1 MAWRLIAKNLPS
13 QIIPF
18 DFVVTIV
25 FLVTGSIMAAESTPN
40 PPDRIAIFPD
50 GKLPAFTTSRV
61 VGSPEPPLPYASQRM
76 YPNLKLNNPVA
87 IAHQPGSDRLW
98 TITVDGPKG
107 TTNIRRFI
115 DTPDVS
121 ETELLLPAD
130 DRVAT
135 DLLFHPNFTQNGFV
149 YLGHNR
155 PISPGGEKYSRISRF
170 KVNPQAPYEFDPKS
184 ETTII
189 DWPSDGHNGVA
200 MAFGLDG
207 MFYVTTGDGTSDS
220 DTNLRG
226 QEMSLLTAKVL
237 RIDLEHPAA
246 DKPYSVPADNP
257 FVGREKIAPETW
269 AFGLRNPWRMTT
281 DRQTGHIWIGNN
293 GQDLWEQVYFLR
305 KGDNYGWSVYEGS
318 HPFYLNREL
327 GPAPHTK
334 PTLEHHHSE
343 ARSLTGG
350 IVLYGDKLP
359 ELRGVY
365 VYGDHSTGKIW
376 GARHDGTNVTWHR
389 ELADTPFHISGFGTD
404 SHGELLIADY
414 VGNGEGAFYTL
425 VPAPPKTET
434 RSFPQKLSETG
445 LFQSVKGHVVEPALI
460 PYDVNAPLWSDG
472 SAKVRYVGI
481 PGDTPK
487 IGITNNRGW
496 SFPNETVTVKSFS
509 LEMTEGDAASK
520 RWIETRLMTKQQN
533 EWIGYT
539 YRWNEEQTEATLVE
553 KEGADVDFT
562 IRTSLGTRR
571 QTWHYPSRAE
581 CMVCHS
587 RAAGFVL
594 GLSTVQMN
602 RPSLDIPTTA
612 VAGGSQEASATLR
625 DNIVKT
631 ENQLAMLQRLGLLK
645 LDKMPDEFERLSNP
659 YDPQANL
666 EARAKSYL
674 HANCAICHIDA
685 GGGNSPM
692 QLEYATAIDKM
703 KLIDAVPVHDKFGIA
718 DARLIAPGHPERS
731 VLLNRMAKRGRGQ
744 MPQLATTIV
753 DEPAVKMLTEWIAEL
768 GTKPTPNDDA
778 LNAKPKQS
786 DFRRSLFD
794 GKTLNGWTVE
804 NDCEVD
810 VIDGC
815 IRLKSGL
822 GWLRSDY
829 RLRDFELH
837 VEWKALMPA
846 NYDAGIYIRSSNTG
860 KPFPDS
866 GYQVNLLD
874 GKEGNIPNI
883 AGAESKGL
891 VKPSS
896 EWNAFDLRVVGETAS
911 LKINGQPAWKSSG
924 LKDLDGWIG
933 FQVEVPNG
941 GQFLLKNIEITE
953 IGYQTLFNGRDLTG
967 WEGVGGATEDC
978 WSVIDGVLTC
988 SGKKGPW
995 LRSSAEFD
1003 DFNLRLDYLVSKGGN
1018 SGIYVRVPPD
1028 GNHHRD
1034 NETQPIAGFEVQILD
1049 DTAPEHA
1056 KLKDF
1061 QYSASI
1067 YDFAGANP
1075 RNSRPL
1081 GEWNSLEINCLG
1093 HQITTWHN
1101 GVCVTNITEK
1111 EFPSLA
1117 LRSVKGFLGL
1127 QNHSTVVGLQNI
1139 RLGKPVSPPPVKAD
1153 N

>member
-1 MAWRLIAKNLPS
+1 MARRFVTETVLSKIISIGLVFAIAILIAHS
-13 QIIPF
+13 VI
-18 DFVVTIV
+18 
-25 FLVTGSIMAAESTPN
+25 AAESTSGGAA
-40 PPDRIAIFPD
+40 RMTVFPD

-61 VGSPEPPLPYASQRM
+61 VGSPEPPLPYTSQRV
-76 YPNLKLNNPVA
+76 YPNLKLNNPVV

-107 TTNIRRFI
+107 TTNIRRFV
-115 DTPDVS
+115 DTADVS

-135 DLLFHPNFTQNGFV
+135 DLLFHPNFPQNGFV

-155 PISPGGEKYSRISRF
+155 PISPGGEKYSRISRI
-170 KVNPQAPYEFDPKS
+170 KVNPQPPYEFDPKS
-184 ETTII
+184 ETTVI
-189 DWPSDGHNGVA
+189 DWASDGHNGVA

-237 RIDLEHPAA
+237 RIDLEHPTA
-246 DKPYSVPADNP
+246 DKPYSVPVDNP

-350 IVLYGDKLP
+350 IVLYGNKLP

-414 VGNGEGAFYTL
+414 VGNEEGAFYTL
-425 VPAPPKTET
+425 VPSPPQTET
-434 RSFPQKLSETG
+434 ASFPRKLSETG
-445 LFQSVKGHVVEPALI
+445 LFKSVKGHVIEPALI

-472 SAKVRYVGI
+472 AAKVRYVGI
-481 PGDTPK
+481 PGDAPNIK
-487 IGITNNRGW
+487 VTNNRGW
-496 SFPNETVTVKSFS
+496 TFPNETVTVKSFS
-509 LEMTEGDAASK
+509 LEMTEGDAGSK

-539 YRWNEEQTEATLVE
+539 YRWNEEQTDATLVE
-553 KEGADVDFT
+553 KEGADVDYT
-562 IRTSLGTRR
+562 IRTPEGTRQ

-594 GLSTVQMN
+594 GLSTGQMN
-602 RPSLDIPTTA
+602 RSSVDVPGGAQVDGGQSNATFTTPK
-612 VAGGSQEASATLR
+612 
-625 DNIVKT
+625 DNRVQT

-645 LDKMPDEFERLSNP
+645 LEKTPEELERLSNP
-659 YDPQANL
+659 YDPNANL

-685 GGGNSPM
+685 GGGNSQM
-692 QLEYATAIDKM
+692 QLEYATALDKM
-703 KLIDAVPVHDKFGIA
+703 KLIDAIPVHDKFGIT

-744 MPQLATTIV
+744 MPQLATAMI
-753 DEPAVKMLTEWIAEL
+753 DEPAVSMLTEWIEEL
-768 GTKPTPNDDA
+768 GTRPKPT
-778 LNAKPKQS
+778 
-786 DFRRSLFD
+786 DFRRFLFD

-810 VIDGC
+810 VVDGC

-822 GWLRSDY
+822 GWLRNDY

-846 NYDAGIYIRSSNTG
+846 NYDAGIYIRASNTG

-891 VKPSS
+891 IKPSG
-896 EWNAFDLRVVGETAS
+896 EWNVFDLRVIGETVS
-911 LKINGQPAWKSSG
+911 LKINGQPAWNASG
-924 LKDLDGWIG
+924 LKELDGWLG

-941 GQFLLKNIEITE
+941 GQFLLKNIEVTE
-953 IGYQTLFNGRDLTG
+953 IGYKPLFNGHDLTG
-967 WEGVGGATEDC
+967 WEGVGGAADEC
-978 WSVIDGVLTC
+978 WSVIDHVLTC

-995 LRSSAEFD
+995 LRSAVEYD
-1003 DFNLRLDYLVSKGGN
+1003 DFNFRLEYLVSKGGN
-1018 SGIYVRVPPD
+1018 SGVYVRVPPD
-1028 GNHHRD
+1028 GNHHRE

-1075 RNSRPL
+1075 RNARPL

-1093 HQITTWHN
+1093 QQITTWHN
-1101 GVCVTNITEK
+1101 GVRVTNITDK

-1127 QNHSTVVGLQNI
+1127 QNHSTVVGLRNI
-1139 RLGKPVSPPPVKAD
+1139 RLGPPVHLPQK
-1153 N
+1153 

>member
-1 MAWRLIAKNLPS
+1 MTWRYVTKSLPS
-13 QIIPF
+13 QIIPVF
-18 DFVVTIV
+18 IVAAVV
-25 FLVTGSIMAAESTPN
+25 LVVANSVPAAESTAKTFR
-40 PPDRIAIFPD
+40 RITIFPD
-50 GKLPAFTTSRV
+50 GKLPVFATSRV
-61 VGSPEPPLPYASQRM
+61 VGSPEPPLPYSPQRM
-76 YPNLKLNNPVA
+76 FPNLKLNFPVA
-87 IAHQPGSDRLW
+87 IAHQPGSNRLW

-121 ETELLLPAD
+121 DTELLLAAD

-135 DLLFHPNFTQNGFV
+135 DLLFHPDFERNGFV
-149 YLGHNR
+149 FIGHNR
-155 PISPGGEKYSRISRF
+155 PISPEGEKYSRISRF
-170 KVNPQAPYEFDPKS
+170 KVNTQPPYEFDPKS
-184 ETTII
+184 EMTII

-226 QEMSLLTAKVL
+226 QEMSHLTAKVL
-237 RIDLEHPAA
+237 RIDIEHPTAG
-246 DKPYSVPADNP
+246 KPYAVPADNP

-281 DRQTGHIWIGNN
+281 DRRTGHIWVGNN

-318 HPFYLNREL
+318 YPFHLNRDL
-327 GPAPHTK
+327 GPAAHTK

-350 IVLYGDKLP
+350 IVFYGNNLP
-359 ELRGVY
+359 DLRGAY
-365 VYGDHSTGKIW
+365 IYGDHSTGKIW

-404 SHGELLIADY
+404 SRGEMLIADY
-414 VGNGEGAFYTL
+414 VGNGNGAFYTL
-425 VPAPPKTET
+425 SPAPPKTET
-434 RSFPQKLSETG
+434 QPFPRKLSETG
-445 LFQSVKGHVVEPALI
+445 LFQTVKGHVVEPALI
-460 PYDVNAPLWSDG
+460 PYDVKSPLWSDG
-472 SAKVRYVGI
+472 AAKVRYVGI
-481 PGDTPK
+481 PGDAPK
-487 IGITNNRGW
+487 IEITNNRGW
-496 SFPNETVTVKSFS
+496 NFPNETVIVKSFS
-509 LEMTEGDAASK
+509 LEMTEGDTTSK

-533 EWIGYT
+533 EWIGYS
-539 YRWNEEQTEATLVE
+539 YRWNDEQTDAALVE
-553 KEGADVDFT
+553 KEGIDVNFT
-562 IRTSLGTRR
+562 IRTAEGTR
-571 QTWHYPSRAE
+571 QQNWHYPSRAE

-594 GLSTVQMN
+594 GLSTGQMN
-602 RPSLDIPTTA
+602 RPSVDPLGVVHAEDSHT
-612 VAGGSQEASATLR
+612 QEISSEDKGTQ
-625 DNIVKT
+625 I
-631 ENQLAMLQRLGLLK
+631 ENQLSMLQRLGLLK
-645 LDKMPDEFERLSNP
+645 LEKTPDEFERLSDP
-659 YDPQANL
+659 YDPHAKL

-685 GGGNSPM
+685 GGGNSQM
-692 QLEYATAIDKM
+692 QLEFTTPLEKM
-703 KLIDAVPVHDKFGIA
+703 KLIDAVPVHDKFGIT

-731 VLLNRMAKRGRGQ
+731 VLLNRMARRGRGQ
-744 MPQLATTIV
+744 MPQLATAIV
-753 DEPAVKMLTEWIAEL
+753 DESAVKMLTEWIAEL
-768 GTKPTPNDDA
+768 GTRPMPKDEVGDA
-778 LNAKPKQS
+778 NQNQTA
-786 DFRRSLFD
+786 FRRSLFD
-794 GKTLNGWTVE
+794 GTTLNGWTIE

-810 VIDGC
+810 IVDGC

-837 VEWKALMPA
+837 IEWKALTPA
-846 NYDAGIYIRSSNTG
+846 NYDAGIFIRSSNTG
-860 KPFPDS
+860 KPSPDS

-891 VKPSS
+891 VKPSG
-896 EWNAFDLRVVGETAS
+896 EWNVFDLRVEGETAS
-911 LKINGQPAWKSSG
+911 LKINGQPAWKASG
-924 LKDLDGWIG
+924 LKDLDGWLGI
-933 FQVEVPNG
+933 QVEVPSG
-941 GQFLLKNIEITE
+941 GQFLLRNVEVTE
-953 IGYQTLFNGRDLTG
+953 IGYQPLFNGRDLTG
-967 WEGVGGATEDC
+967 WEGVGGASEEC

-995 LRSSAEFD
+995 LRSAAEYD
-1003 DFNLRLDYLVSKGGN
+1003 DFNLRLEYLVSNGGN
-1018 SGIYVRVPPD
+1018 SGVYVRVPRD

-1034 NETQPIAGFEVQILD
+1034 NETQPAAGFEVQILD
-1049 DTAPEHA
+1049 DTAPAHA

-1067 YDFAGANP
+1067 YDFAGADP

-1081 GEWNSLEINCLG
+1081 GEWNSLEINCVG
-1093 HQITTWHN
+1093 QKITTWHN
-1101 GVCVTNITEK
+1101 GVCVTNISDK
-1111 EFPSLA
+1111 EIPSLA
-1117 LRSVKGFLGL
+1117 LRSIKGFLGL
-1127 QNHSTVVGLQNI
+1127 QNHSTVVGLRNI
-1139 RLGKPVSPPPVKAD
+1139 RIGKPVNPPTDKGQ